1 VTRLRAR
8 SRVTAVARVVLSA
21 ATLGVAVLAFI
32 APTEAVGAGS
42 AGSTDTLTVNGQT
55 SLTIHTTQSVSVA
68 STAQATCALGLTSRV
83 VTLTLTGPADGDS
96 ASKVLKMASTACNK
110 AVKLSASLAGPA
122 RNGAYTIT
130 LRNGQ
135 ASRTTSDTLDVRIR
149 PAQTTGFA
157 VRASG
162 TTATF
167 TWTANPEPDVVAY
180 IVTTP
185 AGVRVKAVTAAK
197 ACVGGSTCTTST
209 DLGAGAAGTTE
220 SFEVHAVRCG
230 LTCDR
235 HLSGPP
241 SKAMSAAFS
250 SPVQPTS
257 PATSPPVTEPPVTE
271 PPATQPPAVETVP
284 PPISTTMMNTPTPVR
299 TSHRPRPTRS
309 ASPSSSISAPGVT
322 PPPPTGGLSPAPPTS
337 SPNPVT
343 TQHAVGGGS
352 GGGTSGLDWLL
363 RAIAILAVLVLLA
376 VHVRAMSA
384 RAA

>member
-1 VTRLRAR
+1 VTCLRAR
-8 SRVTAVARVVLSA
+8 SRVTAAARVVLTA
-21 ATLGVAVLAFI
+21 ATLGVAVLAFV

-42 AGSTDTLTVNGQT
+42 AGSADTVTVNGQT
-55 SLTIHTTQSVSVA
+55 NLTIRTTQSVSVA

-83 VTLTLTGPADGDS
+83 VTLTLTGPAGDDS

-110 AVKLSASLAGPA
+110 AVNLNATLASPA
-122 RNGAYTIT
+122 RNGAYTIE
-130 LRNGQ
+130 LRNGR
-135 ASRTTSDTLDVRIR
+135 AARTTSDTLDVRIR
-149 PAQTTGFA
+149 PTQTTGFA
-157 VRASG
+157 VHASG
-162 TTATF
+162 TIATF

-185 AGVRVKAVTAAK
+185 AGARVKAVTATK
-197 ACVGGSTCTTST
+197 ACAGGSTCTTSI

-241 SKAMSAAFS
+241 SKEMSASFS

-257 PATSPPVTEPPVTE
+257 PATSPPVTEPP
-271 PPATQPPAVETVP
+271 ATQPPVVETVP
-284 PPISTTMMNTPTPVR
+284 PPISTPVMNTPTPVR
-299 TSHRPRPTRS
+299 TSHRPKPTT
-309 ASPSSSISAPGVT
+309 SPSTTGPSSGSSSPVVT
-322 PPPPTGGLSPAPPTS
+322 PPPTGGSSAAPPTS
-337 SPNPVT
+337 TPNPVT
-343 TQHAVGGGS
+343 TQHAAGGGS

-363 RAIAILAVLVLLA
+363 RAIAILGVLVLLA
-376 VHVRAMSA
+376 LHVRAMSA